1 MSVALRTI
9 QSMTNETRAALQQAT
24 DTLDAARAAAA
35 REIKTCM
42 AQIQADLP
50 ARAADAAKRIA
61 TEQPEV
67 TKALGKDGVA
77 ELRSEL
83 QAAAEILGQQFVDA
97 TDEIKWPL
105 GTSYTKVENHKVHS
119 ALFDRFYGRTK
130 ALSNVLTTKGYTLR
144 DSDPFLPQSL
154 YDQSKFTALSAA
166 LTELGKAT
174 DNYEIAK
181 KADNDSTV
189 AGLWG
194 D

>member
-1 MSVALRTI
+1 
-9 QSMTNETRAALQQAT
+9 MTTESKAALEQAA
-24 DTLDAARAAAA
+24 DALAAARAAADH
-35 REIKTCM
+35 EIKTCM

-50 ARAADAAKRIA
+50 ARAANAAKRVA
-61 TEQPEV
+61 TQQPEV
-67 TKALGKDGVA
+67 TKALGKDGIA
-77 ELRSEL
+77 ELRAEL
-83 QAAAEILGQQFVDA
+83 QAVAESLGQQFVDA

-119 ALFDRFYGRTK
+119 ALFDRFYGHTG
-130 ALSNVLTTKGYTLR
+130 ALSSVLAAKGYTLG

-166 LTELGKAT
+166 LTDLGKAT

-189 AGLWG
+189 ADLWG

>member
-1 MSVALRTI
+1 MSVAPPTI
-9 QSMTNETRAALQQAT
+9 QDMTTESKAALRQAT
-24 DTLDAARAAAA
+24 DALAAARAAADH
-35 REIKTCM
+35 EIKLCM
-42 AQIQADLP
+42 AQIRADLP

-61 TEQPEV
+61 TQQPEL

-77 ELRSEL
+77 ELRMEL
-83 QAAAEILGQQFVDA
+83 QTAAEALGQQFVDA

-119 ALFDRFYGRTK
+119 ALFDCFYGKTG
-130 ALSNVLTTKGYTLR
+130 ALSSVLAAKGYTLG

-154 YDQSKFTALSAA
+154 YDQSKFTALSNA

-174 DNYEIAK
+174 DLYAQARK
-181 KADNDSTV
+181 DDSDATV
-189 AGLWG
+189 DDLWG